1 MDSQASHKSSSVVV
15 VGGGLA
21 GLTAATLLARAGV
34 KTILLEHASEVGGLA
49 RTRNHQGFYFNLGPH
64 ALYRAGHARRIF
76 TALGIQYKAGQPAGD
91 GLAVYQGKAARLPAN
106 LLSLLACGIL
116 SPGDKWRL
124 AQLMARLGSIETGPL
139 KAIDVETW
147 IVQNKLRPR
156 VAALLR
162 AFVCLA
168 TYCADTNHLSAGVG
182 LEQLK
187 LAVRSGV
194 DYIDG
199 GWQTLVDGLAE
210 AARSAGVE
218 LRNGAKIARVN
229 LEGNEV
235 TGLTLADGETLSAR
249 AVILACGPES
259 AARLIDGP
267 ASAAICAWRD
277 GARPARVATL
287 DVALRVLPSSR
298 PTFALGIDDLW
309 YYSVHSSVARLAP
322 KSGALI
328 HVMRYLRSNEA
339 TEAGQLEA
347 QLMAVLDRF
356 QPGWR
361 EQIVHKQ
368 FLPALQVCH
377 DVPRARADGLA
388 GRMPSRVPG
397 MQGLFVAGDWV
408 GGRGHLADAAVAS
421 AEEAA
426 SEILASRAGRQDFQS
441 ALSNGCKIDVA

>member
-1 MDSQASHKSSSVVV
+1 MDPQASHMSGGVVV

-34 KTILLEHASEVGGLA
+34 KTILLEQATEVGGLA
-49 RTRNHQGFYFNLGPH
+49 RTRNHHGFYFNLGPH
-64 ALYRAGHARRIF
+64 ALYRAGHARRIL
-76 TALGIQYKAGQPAGD
+76 TALGIRYKAGQPAGD

-116 SPGDKWRL
+116 SPGDKWQL
-124 AQLMARLGSIETGPL
+124 AQLMARLGRIETGPL
-139 KAIDVETW
+139 ETIDVETW
-147 IVQNKLRPR
+147 IIQNKLRPR

-162 AFVCLA
+162 AFICLS
-168 TYCADTNHLSAGVG
+168 TYCADTAQLSAGVG

-194 DYIDG
+194 DYIDS

-218 LRNGAKIARVN
+218 LRTSIKIGCVN

-235 TGLTLADGETLSAR
+235 TGVTMADGENLSAQS
-249 AVILACGPES
+249 VILACGPES
-259 AARLIDGP
+259 AARLVNGP
-267 ASAAICAWRD
+267 ASGAFRAWRD
-277 GARPARVATL
+277 AARPARVATL
-287 DVALRVLPSSR
+287 DVALRALPSSR

-328 HVMRYLRSNEA
+328 HVMRYLRPDEA
-339 TEAGQLEA
+339 TEPGKLEA

-361 EQIVHKQ
+361 EQIVHRQ

-377 DVPRARADGLA
+377 DVPRARADELA
-388 GRMPSRVPG
+388 GRLPSRVKG
-397 MQGLFVAGDWV
+397 MKGLFVVGDWI

-426 SEILASRAGRQDFQS
+426 NEILASRPEKQAFQTT
-441 ALSNGCKIDVA
+441 LSNGCKVDVA